1 MKDIALLAA
10 LFALTAPVGAT
21 DVGQHPAI
29 FSPRSLPGIDPN
41 TFIVGHPAGGAPG
54 KAEQSEQPKQATV
67 TASRA
72 KSTVRVGSPLE
83 KAKARTAA
91 KGRF

>member
-1 MKDIALLAA
+1 MKHTVLLAA
-10 LFALTAPVGAT
+10 LFAVTVPVSAT

-54 KAEQSEQPKQATV
+54 KTEQTAPMRTTVIASHVVSATHI
-67 TASRA
+67 
-72 KSTVRVGSPLE
+72 GSPR
-83 KAKARTAA
+83 KM
-91 KGRF
+91 